1 MGLAALLVR
10 CGVALPCEGGEG
22 AQVAPRCDF
31 FAEVVTDISATADV
45 QAGTSCVAHP
55 HPHPHLHPHAH
66 THTLTHSH
74 ARVEMRT
81 WQAQHVISAKK
92 RKRCKG

>member
-55 HPHPHLHPHAH
+55 HPHCTCTCTCTPNP
-66 THTLTHSH
+66 TLTS
-74 ARVEMRT
+74 T
-81 WQAQHVISAKK
+81 LTLT
-92 RKRCKG
+92 